1 MTTIICID
9 DDPRHSENIATLLT
23 ETGYEILVT
32 GDGDE
37 GLEMILEHLPGLI
50 LYNISEPS
58 ENRYRVLNEV
68 REKYPLL
75 AEIPFIFVSGASNNQ
90 QVLSDLNSGADSF
103 LIEPVNTSLLLA
115 TIQASLRQVDRIKF
129 KHEKLLVLDI

>member
-1 MTTIICID
+1 MTTIICIN
-9 DDPRHSENIATLLT
+9 DDPKHGENITKILT
-23 ETGYEILVT
+23 EAGYEVLVS

-37 GLEMILEHLPGLI
+37 GLEMILQHLPGLI
-50 LYNISEPS
+50 LYNISKPS
-58 ENRYRVLNEV
+58 DNRYRILKEV

-75 AEIPFIFVSGASNNQ
+75 AEIPFIFISCATNNQ
-90 QVLSDLNSGADSF
+90 QILSDLNSGADNF
-103 LIEPVNTSLLLA
+103 LIAPVNTSLLLA